1 MNVGGDEGSFE
12 KMRDVRSK
20 VSIVE
25 RVRVGFVIKEEEGW
39 DEDEGENGGKN
50 EVRIVF
56 DMFYML
62 FFVLLVC
69 DGM

>member
-12 KMRDVRSK
+12 KMRDVGSK

-39 DEDEGENGGKN
+39 DENEGENGGKN
-50 EVRIVF
+50 EV
-56 DMFYML
+56 
-62 FFVLLVC
+62 
-69 DGM
+69 